1 MTNNILLKEKCS
13 IERKE
18 TEMQFQN
25 NNYIGG
31 IRPSR
36 DDPSICSFAS
46 NVAIWTAFRTPGLE
60 HIRQISINLTE

>member
-1 MTNNILLKEKCS
+1 
-13 IERKE
+13 
-18 TEMQFQN
+18 MQSHN

-46 NVAIWTAFRTPGLE
+46 KVAIWIAFRTPGLE
-60 HIRQISINLTE
+60 HIMIDIN